1 MAAQIWYENDG
12 DLSVLEGKKVAI
24 IGYGSQ
30 GHAHA
35 LNLRDSG
42 VDVVV
47 GPRPTSKSVE
57 HAKEQGLEVKSVPEA
72 AAEADV
78 IMILAPD
85 QYQRNIWKNDIEPN
99 IKPGAA
105 VAFAHG
111 FNIHYGY
118 IKPSEDHPVFMVAPK
133 GPGHIVRREYV
144 NGRGVPVVV
153 AVEQDPRGDAWGL
166 TLAYAKA
173 LGALRAG
180 AIKTTFTEETET
192 DLFGEQDVLMGGINH
207 LCDLGF
213 DVLTEAGYQ
222 PEIADFEVFHELKML
237 VDLANEG
244 GLNKARWS
252 CSDTAQYGDYTST
265 VITEETK
272 KRMQYQLKRIQD
284 GSFAKEFMDDQAAG
298 APKFK
303 ELQEKFSHPHLET
316 VGPKLRAMFSW
327 NNGPAKDQDEAESF
341 NGKIARTQV
350 Q

>member
-47 GPRPTSKSVE
+47 GLRPTSKSVDF
-57 HAKEQGLEVKSVPEA
+57 AKEQGLEVKSVAEA
-72 AAEADV
+72 SAEADV

-85 QYQRNIWKNDIEPN
+85 QYQRTIWANDIEPN

-133 GPGHIVRREYV
+133 GPGHIVRREYAA
-144 NGRGVPVVV
+144 GRGVPVVV
-153 AVEQDPRGDAWGL
+153 AVEQDPRGDGWAL

-180 AIKTTFTEETET
+180 AIKTTFKEETET
-192 DLFGEQDVLMGGINH
+192 DLFGEQNVLMGGVNK
-207 LCDLGF
+207 LVEMGF
-213 DVLTEAGYQ
+213 EVLTDAGYQ
-222 PEIADFEVFHELKML
+222 PEIAYFEVCHEMKQI
-237 VDLANEG
+237 VDLINEG
-244 GLNKARWS
+244 GITKQRWS
-252 CSDTAQYGDYTST
+252 CSDTAEYGDYRTGKRI
-265 VITEETK
+265 ITEETRKEMK
-272 KRMQYQLKRIQD
+272 KILREIQD
-284 GSFAKEFMDDQAAG
+284 GTFATEWIQENRAG
-298 APKFK
+298 GRAKFLATRALEADT
-303 ELQEKFSHPHLET
+303 ELEKT
-316 VGPKLRAMFSW
+316 GKKLRGMMSW
-327 NNGPAKDQDEAESF
+327 LK
-341 NGKIARTQV
+341 K
-350 Q
+350 

>member
-47 GPRPTSKSVE
+47 GLRPTSKSVE

-72 AAEADV
+72 AAEADI

-85 QYQRNIWKNDIEPN
+85 QYQRTIWANDIEPN

-118 IKPSEDHPVFMVAPK
+118 IKPTEDHPVFMVAPK
-133 GPGHIVRREYV
+133 GPGHIVRREYAA
-144 NGRGVPVVV
+144 GRGVPVVV
-153 AVEQDPRGDAWGL
+153 AVEQDPDGKTWPL
-166 TLAYAKA
+166 CLAYAKA

-192 DLFGEQDVLMGGINH
+192 DLFGEQNVLMGGVNK
-207 LCDLGF
+207 LVEMGF
-213 DVLTEAGYQ
+213 EVLTDAGYQ
-222 PEIADFEVFHELKML
+222 PEIAYFEVCHELKML
-237 VDLANEG
+237 VDLMNEG

-303 ELQEKFSHPHLET
+303 QLQEEYGNVRIES
-316 VGPKLRAMFSW
+316 VGPKLRAMFSR
-327 NNGPAKDQDEAESF
+327 NNGKDDDADMATF
-341 NGKIARTQV
+341 TGKIARG
-350 Q
+350 